1 MVAKKLE
8 NMLLSHISKYIK
20 RKSKSKET
28 GKIKWEKQVQ
38 KQKRHL
44 PKSRVSLFKSNKTD
58 KPYHKTELLGVKKE
72 DATTGI
78 SDI

>member
-38 KQKRHL
+38 K
-44 PKSRVSLFKSNKTD
+44 
-58 KPYHKTELLGVKKE
+58 
-72 DATTGI
+72 
-78 SDI
+78 